1 MTAIDDALVRLR
13 TAAPAPMKAGLTG
26 VLAGQLGSSG
36 VGFAALGGP
45 LEDRWHQALTELEQ
59 CIRPLGDSMP
69 VLNEG
74 GVYAGSWIE
83 STGTI
88 NTEVLSRLA
97 PRTAKETFALFARH
111 QRGDGLI
118 PYKVTADGPGFSQIQ
133 IVTPLARSVW
143 NHYELHRGTEDA
155 DHGWLRLMYQA
166 MVRYDAWLA
175 TNRDTRGTG
184 CVEAFCTFDTGHD
197 LSPRFWF
204 APERCLHGDAAQCDP
219 EAALVPYLAP
229 DLTANVACQRRYL
242 AKIAGELG
250 EDADSW
256 EDKARA
262 SVKALFEQCYDEQD
276 GTFYDVDSQGNRVR
290 VVSDVLMR
298 VLASEIGDAEF
309 FAVALQRYIL
319 NTAHFLSHYGFTSVS
334 ISDPRFDGDHT
345 RNSWAGPVNFLTQ
358 IRAPHAF
365 EHHGRSAELA
375 TVTRPLLG
383 ALALADRFPQCIDP
397 WSGSAGFTTA
407 YSPAILWLLDTVERS
422 CGIEPRPDG
431 TLSFTSLAPTRLDHG
446 AAADATAYSRTVAGA
461 HYELAADDHQT
472 LVCRDAQEHMRF
484 PRGWRVITDRGGLP
498 TQVIGMTT
506 SAARGTL
513 SAGGKTLEL
522 SLDPNE
528 RVELV
533 DLEVSARHTPGYT
546 PPRAG

>member
-1 MTAIDDALVRLR
+1 MTAIQSALVRLR
-13 TAAPAPMKAGLTG
+13 AAAPAEVKAGLSG
-26 VLAGQLGSSG
+26 ELAEQVGFSG
-36 VGFAALGGP
+36 VGFAAVGGP
-45 LEDRWHQALTELEQ
+45 LEARWHQALTELEQ
-59 CIRPLGDSMP
+59 CIRPLGDSTP

-74 GVYAGSWIE
+74 GVYVGSWIE

-88 NTEVLSRLA
+88 NAEVLSRLA

-118 PYKVTADGPGFSQIQ
+118 PYKVTADGPAYSQIQ

-143 NHYELHRGTEDA
+143 NHYELHRQTEAA
-155 DHGWLRLMYQA
+155 DQGWLRHMYQSMA
-166 MVRYDAWLA
+166 RYDTWLA

-242 AKIAGELG
+242 AKIARELG
-250 EDADSW
+250 EDPDPW
-256 EDKARA
+256 DRKAEA
-262 SVKALFEQCYDEQD
+262 SLRALFEQCYDEQD
-276 GTFYDVDSQGNRVR
+276 GTFYDVDAQGSRVR

-298 VLASEIGDAEF
+298 VLASEIGDVEF
-309 FAVALQRYIL
+309 FATALQRYIL
-319 NTAHFLSHYGFTSVS
+319 NTAHFLSHYGFTSISV
-334 ISDPRFDGDHT
+334 SDPRFDGDHT

-365 EHHGRSAELA
+365 EHHGRPAELA
-375 TVTRPLLG
+375 MVTRPLLG

-407 YSPAILWLLDTVERS
+407 YSPAILWLLDTVERT
-422 CGIEPRPDG
+422 CGIAPGPDG

-446 AAADATAYSRTVAGA
+446 AAVAATAYSRTVAGV

-472 LVCRDAQEHMRF
+472 MVFCDGQEHMRF
-484 PRGWRVITDRGGLP
+484 PRGWRVVIDQGGFP
-498 TQVIGMTT
+498 TKVIGMTP
-506 SAARGTL
+506 SPVRGTL
-513 SAGGKTLEL
+513 SAAGKALELTLEA
-522 SLDPNE
+522 NE

-533 DLEVSARHTPGYT
+533 DLEVAARHHPGYT
-546 PPRAG
+546 PPHAG